1 MVAKVKTEMFLLIT
15 SKKTNKQTKKKNKGD
30 EKDTKSRTFGDL
42 GGMILHLKSSQAVYM
57 LGVKN
62 LSDAKKAKYMSR

>member
-1 MVAKVKTEMFLLIT
+1 MAKVKTEMFLLIT
-15 SKKTNKQTKKKNKGD
+15 SLKKKKKKGD

-42 GGMILHLKSSQAVYM
+42 GGVILHLKSSQAVYM

>member
-15 SKKTNKQTKKKNKGD
+15 SKKTNKQTKKNKGD